1 MSHPIE
7 HRGNDLYIESIPAS
21 EIAEE
26 FGTPTYVYSRA
37 LIEEAFNS
45 YKDMLTSHRSL
56 ICYAVK
62 ANPNLAVLD
71 ILVQLGAGFDIV
83 SEGEL
88 KRVLTAGGDPG
99 KIVFSGVG
107 KTPSEMNT
115 ALKSNIYC
123 FNVESESELNT
134 LNEVSK
140 KIGKIAPIS
149 IRVNPDVNPTT
160 HPYIATGMRKNK
172 FGVPKDEVIELYE
185 NASKLKNISVQGIDC
200 HIGSQLVD
208 IDPLI
213 KSIQQLL
220 EIVDELK
227 RKGINL
233 EHINLGGG
241 LGITYRDEDPPS
253 ISDYIRRILTELGDK
268 NLKLIVEPGRSIVG
282 NAGIL
287 ITEVQYLKTTSHR
300 NFAIVD
306 AAMNDMLRP
315 ALYDAWLDILPISKH
330 HGIESKTWDIVG
342 PVCESG
348 DFLGHQ
354 RNLAIKERDILAVL
368 SAGAYGSSMSSNYN
382 SRCRAAEVIVDSDC
396 IHLARKRESFSDL
409 IIGENLLAK
418 TEKPRAK

>member
-45 YKDMLTSHRSL
+45 YKDMLTSHKSL

-140 KIGKIAPIS
+140 KIGEIAPIS
-149 IRVNPDVNPTT
+149 IRINPDVNPTT

-172 FGVPKDEVIELYE
+172 FGVPKNEVIKLYE

-213 KSIQQLL
+213 ESIQQLL
-220 EIVDELK
+220 EIVDEIK

>member
-7 HRGNDLYIESIPAS
+7 HRGNELYIESIPAS

-140 KIGKIAPIS
+140 KIGEIAPIS
-149 IRVNPDVNPTT
+149 IRINPDVNPTT

-172 FGVPKDEVIELYE
+172 FGVPKDEVIKLYE

-213 KSIQQLL
+213 ESIQQLL

-354 RNLAIKERDILAVL
+354 RNLAIKERDILAVF

>member
-45 YKDMLTSHRSL
+45 YKDMLTSHKSL

-140 KIGKIAPIS
+140 KIGEIAPIS
-149 IRVNPDVNPTT
+149 IRINPDVNPTT

-172 FGVPKDEVIELYE
+172 FGVPKNEVIKLYE

-213 KSIQQLL
+213 ESIQQLL

-354 RNLAIKERDILAVL
+354 RNLAIKERDILAVF

>member
-71 ILVQLGAGFDIV
+71 ILVQLGAGCDIV

>member
-37 LIEEAFNS
+37 LIEGAFNS

-140 KIGKIAPIS
+140 KIGEIAPIS
-149 IRVNPDVNPTT
+149 IRINPDVNPTT

-172 FGVPKDEVIELYE
+172 FGVPKDEVIKLYE

-213 KSIQQLL
+213 ESIQQLL
-220 EIVDELK
+220 EIVDEIK

-354 RNLAIKERDILAVL
+354 RNLAIKERDILAVF

>member
-45 YKDMLTSHRSL
+45 YKDMLTSHKSL

-140 KIGKIAPIS
+140 KIGEIAPIS
-149 IRVNPDVNPTT
+149 IRINPDVNPTT

-172 FGVPKDEVIELYE
+172 FGVPKDEVIKLYE

-213 KSIQQLL
+213 ESIQQLL
-220 EIVDELK
+220 EIVDEIK

>member
-1 MSHPIE
+1 MNHPIE
-7 HRGNDLYIESIPAS
+7 HRGNELYIESISAA
-21 EIAEE
+21 EIAKE

-45 YKDMLTSHRSL
+45 YKNMLTSHRSL

-71 ILVQLGAGFDIV
+71 ILVRLGAGFDIV

-115 ALKSNIYC
+115 ALKSKIYC

-140 KIGKIAPIS
+140 KMGEIAPIS
-149 IRVNPDVNPTT
+149 IRINPNVNPTT

-172 FGVPKDEVIELYE
+172 FGVPKDEVITLYE
-185 NASKLKNISVQGIDC
+185 KASKLKNISVQGIDC

-208 IDPLI
+208 INPLI
-213 KSIQQLL
+213 ESIQQLL

-233 EHINLGGG
+233 DHINLGGG
-241 LGITYRDEDPPS
+241 LGITYCDEDPPS
-253 ISDYIRRILTELGDK
+253 IPDYIRSILSELGDN

-315 ALYDAWLDILPISKH
+315 ALYDAWLEILSVSKR

-382 SRCRAAEVIVDSDC
+382 SRCRAAEVIVDSEH

-418 TEKPRAK
+418 PEKSRTK

>member
-7 HRGNDLYIESIPAS
+7 HRGNELYIESIPAS

-140 KIGKIAPIS
+140 KIGVIAPIS
-149 IRVNPDVNPTT
+149 IRINPDVNPTT

-172 FGVPKDEVIELYE
+172 FGVPKDEVIKLYE

-213 KSIQQLL
+213 ESIQQLL
-220 EIVDELK
+220 EIVDEIK

-315 ALYDAWLDILPISKH
+315 ALYDAWLEILPISKH

-354 RNLAIKERDILAVL
+354 RNLAIKERDILAVF

>member
-45 YKDMLTSHRSL
+45 YKDMLTSHKSL

-140 KIGKIAPIS
+140 KIGEIAPIS
-149 IRVNPDVNPTT
+149 IRINPDVNPTT

-172 FGVPKDEVIELYE
+172 FGVPKDEVIKLYE

-213 KSIQQLL
+213 ESIQQLL

-253 ISDYIRRILTELGDK
+253 ISDYIRSILTELGDK

-330 HGIESKTWDIVG
+330 HEIESKTWDIVG

>member
-1 MSHPIE
+1 MNHPIE
-7 HRGNDLYIESIPAS
+7 HRGNELYIESISAA
-21 EIAEE
+21 EIAKE

-45 YKDMLTSHRSL
+45 YKNMLTSHRSL

-62 ANPNLAVLD
+62 ANSNLAVLD

-115 ALKSNIYC
+115 ALKSKIYC

-140 KIGKIAPIS
+140 KMGEIAPIS
-149 IRVNPDVNPTT
+149 IRINPNVNPTT

-172 FGVPKDEVIELYE
+172 FGVPKDEVIKLYE
-185 NASKLKNISVQGIDC
+185 KASKLKNISVQGIDC

-208 IDPLI
+208 INPLI
-213 KSIQQLL
+213 ESIQQLL

-227 RKGINL
+227 RMGINL

-241 LGITYRDEDPPS
+241 LGITYRDEAPPS
-253 ISDYIRRILTELGDK
+253 IADYIQSIVSELGDN
-268 NLKLIVEPGRSIVG
+268 NLKLIIEPGRSIIG

-315 ALYDAWLDILPISKH
+315 ALYDAWLEILPISKR
-330 HGIESKTWDIVG
+330 HGIDYKTWDIVG

-382 SRCRAAEVIVDSDC
+382 SRCRAAEVIVDSET
-396 IHLARKRESFSDL
+396 IHLARKRESFNDL
-409 IIGENLLAK
+409 ILGENLLAK